1 MFDIS
6 NNGIVK
12 LNRGDTFH
20 VPYFINSN
28 TDLNPIRYALKDGDK
43 LYFALM
49 EPNQPFEQAILK
61 QVYDSSSEKTND
73 GDIILK
79 INQEDTEM
87 LLPGKYY
94 YTFKLRLADGTVC
107 TTTPMKEFWLI
118 E

>member
-12 LNRGDTFH
+12 LNRGDTFY

-61 QVYDSSSEKTND
+61 QVYD
-73 GDIILK
+73 
-79 INQEDTEM
+79 
-87 LLPGKYY
+87 
-94 YTFKLRLADGTVC
+94 FKLET
-107 TTTPMKEFWLI
+107 I
-118 E
+118 EDVG